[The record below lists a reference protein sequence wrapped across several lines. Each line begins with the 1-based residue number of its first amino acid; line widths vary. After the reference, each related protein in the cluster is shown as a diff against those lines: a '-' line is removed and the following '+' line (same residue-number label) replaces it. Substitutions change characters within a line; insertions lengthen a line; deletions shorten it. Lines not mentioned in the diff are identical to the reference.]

1 MQAFTDKQM
10 ELFIGKLLRFGVI
23 LSGVLVSFGGIL
35 YLQHPLRSARK
46 YNHFL
51 AQSTSLQGIVG
62 VMHGAIHL
70 DANSIIQLGLLSLI
84 ATPVTRV
91 AFCIVGFAHQR
102 DRLYIVISSCVFVIL
117 IYSLI
122 QGGGNAHYR

>member
-10 ELFIGKLLRFGVI
+10 ELVIGKLLRFGVI
-23 LSGVLVSFGGIL
+23 LSGALVSFGGLL
-35 YLQHPLRSARK
+35 YLQHPFRSARK

-51 AQSTSLQGIVG
+51 AQGTSLQGIAG
-62 VMHGAIHL
+62 VMHGAVHL

-91 AFCIVGFAHQR
+91 AFCILGFARQR
-102 DRLYIVISSCVFVIL
+102 DRLYIVISSSVLVIL
-117 IYSLI
+117 IYSLM
-122 QGGGNAHYR
+122 QGGR